1 MTERPMRVF
10 YTNDF
15 RGHWPVG
22 TSAVIVARNI
32 DEAYT
37 LMTSQLIAMG
47 LGADN
52 SDFTIKE
59 LPTDSTQVVVL
70 QDGDY

>member
-1 MTERPMRVF
+1 VF

-22 TSAVIVARNI
+22 TSAVIVARDL
-32 DEAYT
+32 DEAYV

-47 LGADN
+47 LGTDN
-52 SDFTIKE
+52 ADFTIKE
-59 LPTDSTQVVVL
+59 LATDSTRVVVL
-70 QDGDY
+70 QDGNY